1 MNLLD
6 IKINQA
12 TLIRI
17 PVAVEKPAAIQHEG
31 RGGVAAVASAS
42 SASGGHGKKK
52 KKKMKAKK
60 SAKPSKG
67 NVSLSMSGVKPV
79 QASSLLLVVMLDLL
93 LRFC

>member
-6 IKINQA
+6 IKLNQA

-42 SASGGHGKKK
+42 SASGGPGK

-67 NVSLSMSGVKPV
+67 NLSLSMSGVKPV

-93 LRFC
+93 LRFR

>member
-31 RGGVAAVASAS
+31 RGGVAAVATAS
-42 SASGGHGKKK
+42 SASGGPGK

-79 QASSLLLVVMLDLL
+79 QASSLLLVAMLDLL
-93 LRFC
+93 LRFW

>member
-52 KKKMKAKK
+52 KKMKAKK

-79 QASSLLLVVMLDLL
+79 KASSLLLMVMLDLL
-93 LRFC
+93 LRFW

>member
-6 IKINQA
+6 IKLNQA

-42 SASGGHGKKK
+42 SASGGHGKR
-52 KKKMKAKK
+52 KMKAKK

-67 NVSLSMSGVKPV
+67 NLSLSMSGVKPV

-93 LRFC
+93 LRFR